1 MRTNERERALARGG
15 KTGRKK
21 SPQEK
26 EDGTKAAA
34 ARMNLAKD
42 AEESTANSVVEV
54 DQQDMA
60 LYNTSYTRIRENTGF
75 HWNKGTIAL

>member
-1 MRTNERERALARGG
+1 MRTNERERALAGD

-26 EDGTKAAA
+26 EDGTKA
-34 ARMNLAKD
+34 RMKLVKD
-42 AEESTANSVVEV
+42 AEESTANSVLEV

-60 LYNTSYTRIRENTGF
+60 TFNTF
-75 HWNKGTIAL
+75 

>member
-1 MRTNERERALARGG
+1 MRTNERERARGSRG

-21 SPQEK
+21 SPEEK
-26 EDGTKAAA
+26 EDGTK

-60 LYNTSYTRIRENTGF
+60 TYNTS
-75 HWNKGTIAL
+75 

>member
-1 MRTNERERALARGG
+1 MVNAHERTREGARSRG
-15 KTGRKK
+15 KETGRKK

-26 EDGTKAAA
+26 EDGTK

-60 LYNTSYTRIRENTGF
+60 MYNTS
-75 HWNKGTIAL
+75 

>member
-1 MRTNERERALARGG
+1 MRTNERERALAGD
-15 KTGRKK
+15 KTGRKN
-21 SPQEK
+21 SPQER

-60 LYNTSYTRIRENTGF
+60 TYNTS
-75 HWNKGTIAL
+75 